1 MTEPMREVYS
11 VSLLT
16 GQVRRIL
23 EGSFPGIWVHGE
35 IQGLSVH
42 GQTQTVYL
50 TLKDAQASLRAVFF
64 RGQQVCAAM
73 ELQDGVEVEAYGA
86 LTVYEKQGSYQLRIQ
101 QIERVGQ
108 GTLYQQY
115 QELRKRLF
123 AEGLFDPARKRPIP
137 KLPAI
142 IGVVTSPDGAAIR
155 DFLKTLRTHHAGTHV
170 RVFPT
175 LVQGTEAAGQIAR
188 AIQYASHYRLSD
200 VLVVTR
206 GGGSIEDLWPFNE
219 EVVARAI
226 AASEIPVI
234 SAVGHERDFTIAD
247 EVADLRCATPTA
259 AANCVIAEKRRLQ
272 ELLAN
277 YLGRLTSGLRLR
289 LMDAQRRTE
298 VLLRSSA
305 LCRPMERIQ
314 AQIQYLDLL
323 MQRLGSALPHLP
335 EQSRYRLDSA
345 LSRLQYLLPQLAERR
360 GNQLQALQARL
371 SGIGERLL
379 AGRQSRVEYALGQLR
394 MLSPENV
401 LQRGY
406 AILRKKDGR
415 IVREAGDVLPGE
427 ELTGH
432 LRTGT
437 IPLRVH

>member
-1 MTEPMREVYS
+1 MTEPTREVYS

-16 GQVRRIL
+16 GQVRRLL
-23 EGSFPGIWVHGE
+23 EGSFPAVWVRGE
-35 IQGLSVH
+35 IQGYSVH

-50 TLKDAQASLRAVFF
+50 TLKDAQASLKAVFF
-64 RGQQVCAAM
+64 RGRQLCESM
-73 ELQDGVEVEAYGA
+73 ELQDGVEVEAYGS
-86 LTVYEKQGSYQLRIQ
+86 LTVYEKQGSYQLRILR
-101 QIERVGQ
+101 IERVGQ

-137 KLPAI
+137 KLPSI

-170 RVFPT
+170 RIFPT

-188 AIQYASHYRLSD
+188 AIQYASAYRLCD

-259 AANCVIAEKRRLQ
+259 AANCVIAEKRRLL

-277 YLGRLTSGLRLR
+277 FLGRLTNGLRLR
-289 LMDAQRRTE
+289 LLDAQRRTE
-298 VLLRSSA
+298 LALRSPA
-305 LCRPMERIQ
+305 LCRPLERIQ
-314 AQIQYLDLL
+314 AQIQYLDSLT
-323 MQRLGSALPHLP
+323 QRLGAALPHLP
-335 EQSRYRLDSA
+335 VQSRYRLDSA
-345 LSRLQYLLPQLAERR
+345 LARLENLLPQLAERR
-360 GNQLQALQARL
+360 RAQLQMLLARWDGIGARLLPERQAR
-371 SGIGERLL
+371 
-379 AGRQSRVEYALGQLR
+379 VENALGQLR
-394 MLSPENV
+394 MLGPENV

-415 IVREAGDVLPGE
+415 IVREVGDVLPGE
-427 ELTGH
+427 VLTGF
-432 LRTGT
+432 LRKGK